1 MPLTNVRVLDFSHL
15 LPGELCST
23 ILVDLGC
30 NITRVESL
38 KPGLAQ
44 RLPPI
49 IKGESLYYWS
59 VHREKSRIALD
70 LKQAAAIQIITRLV
84 KDVDVVIENFRPG
97 VMDRLGIGYS
107 ALQAV
112 NPGLIYCSISGYGQ
126 NSAWSQRPGHDLNF
140 VAESGVLSQTALPN
154 GEPRVTGLLVS
165 DYMSATY
172 AALSIVAAL
181 YERQRTDGAGR
192 HLDISMFESS
202 LSTVNLLATAWG
214 YMGKPMR
221 ESDPDYR
228 DAVANYN
235 IYRCL
240 DGNYLAVAPLE
251 PQFWEEFCRRIERP
265 DLITKYP
272 LGPNLQMKETL
283 TQIIGSKTR
292 EQWVQIF
299 DNSNCCVSPVNNI
312 QEAVNYPPAQERQVL
327 CNLQHPKL
335 GSIPQLRTPTGFME
349 RDRPGTNGGNDMVA
363 PADPAVTTRR
373 LLAELGYSDGDIK
386 NLAAQSV
393 IPAAVSP
400 EPLQ

>member
-1 MPLTNVRVLDFSHL
+1 MPRVPLTNVRVLDFSHL

-70 LKQAAAIQIITRLV
+70 LKKAAAIEIIMRLV

-97 VMDRLGIGYS
+97 VMDRLGIGYG
-107 ALQAV
+107 ALREI
-112 NPGLIYCSISGYGQ
+112 NPRLVYCSISGYGH

-140 VAESGVLSQTALPN
+140 VAESGVLSQTALAN

-181 YERQRTDGAGR
+181 YERDRAAGNGR

-202 LSTVNLLATAWG
+202 LSTVNLLATAWE

-235 IYRCL
+235 IYRCA
-240 DGNYLAVAPLE
+240 DDNYLAVAPLE

-265 DLITKYP
+265 DLIARYP
-272 LGPNLQMKETL
+272 LGPNPQMKETL
-283 TQIIGSKTR
+283 AAIIAGKTR
-292 EQWVQIF
+292 EQWVQVF
-299 DNSNCCVSPVNNI
+299 ENSNCCVSPVNNI
-312 QEAVNYPPAQERQVL
+312 HEAAHFPPAQERQVL
-327 CNLQHPKL
+327 CNLPHPTL
-335 GSIPQLRTPTGFME
+335 GAVPQLRTPTGFTE
-349 RDRPGTNGGNDMVA
+349 RNGNNGRALAA
-363 PADPAVTTRR
+363 PVDPAVTTRQ
-373 LLAELGYSDGDIK
+373 LLTDLGYAEDKIAE
-386 NLAAQSV
+386 LAAQGV
-393 IPAAVSP
+393 ILHLNPTP
-400 EPLQ
+400 PQ